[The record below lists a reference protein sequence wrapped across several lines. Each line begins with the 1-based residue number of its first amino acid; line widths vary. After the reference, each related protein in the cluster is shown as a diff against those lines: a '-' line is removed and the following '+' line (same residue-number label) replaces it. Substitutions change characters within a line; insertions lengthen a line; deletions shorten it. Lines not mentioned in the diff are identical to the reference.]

1 MGFLSSS
8 SESQAAQSVGMVLP
22 SSTPIRDLP
31 QEQRKQELPMGDP
44 SYGVGFPLPWEEHRG
59 SSWGGTGGVIL
70 LFPHLALTCLHN
82 SLSRL

>member
-1 MGFLSSS
+1 
-8 SESQAAQSVGMVLP
+8 MVLP

-44 SYGVGFPLPWEEHRG
+44 NYGVGFPLPWEEHRG
-59 SSWGGTGGVIL
+59 SPWGGTGGGVIL